1 MHMTY
6 ASECLCNDN
15 SEIQGWRLQNFR
27 QTICMVTTFLM
38 CPHNNMSYF
47 HYYVSFLFII
57 AFLLS
62 DDVPESMPGS
72 EEFLPIGM

>member
-1 MHMTY
+1 MLASVYVMTTLNY
-6 ASECLCNDN
+6 RDGDYRISDK
-15 SEIQGWRLQNFR
+15 Q
-27 QTICMVTTFLM
+27 FLM

-72 EEFLPIGM
+72 EEFLPIGI